1 MQRIAP
7 TLRSWAD
14 AGVPFLAIAAG
25 WQLLG
30 RELTDVDG
38 SSIPGAGVFPTVA
51 TLTDHRFVGEVSGQ
65 SELGTVA
72 GFENHSA
79 VTILDEGASPLARL
93 ERGHGKLTDE
103 GVVAGEL
110 VGTNLHGAFLP
121 MNPHW
126 ADRLLDAA
134 IRLAG
139 VQPADVDSRM
149 FDVDAEA
156 RRARD
161 AIRTRLGLRTPRP
174 EELRDAAGE
183 GLSGLRARTPTADR
197 PSEGRVSKGAQP
209 RYSRGIRRLART
221 TISSPIVPAQPAQSS
236 AVGSLR
242 SRTRIASS
250 RIASATSSNRG
261 PTSGST
267 TSGSRTPTSST
278 TRSSPGSRPPTTT
291 RARPRCLRSTPSAP

>member
-1 MQRIAP
+1 MTPLVFVHLYPRELGINGDVGNVLALRKRAEWRGLAVEVVDHAPGDALPETAHFVHIGSGPASSRAAVQDDVQRIAP
-7 TLRSWAD
+7 DLRRWAD

-30 RELTDVDG
+30 RELTEVDG
-38 SSIPGAGVFPTVA
+38 TSTPGAGVFPSVA
-51 TLTDHRFVGEVSGQ
+51 TLTDHRFVGEVSGE

-79 VTILDEGASPLARL
+79 VTTLDEGSSADQIRPLASL
-93 ERGHGKLTDE
+93 DRGHGKQTDE
-103 GVVAGEL
+103 GVVAGDR

-139 VQPADVDSRM
+139 VQPADIDSRM

-161 AIRTRLGLRTPRP
+161 AIRARLGL
-174 EELRDAAGE
+174 
-183 GLSGLRARTPTADR
+183 
-197 PSEGRVSKGAQP
+197 
-209 RYSRGIRRLART
+209 
-221 TISSPIVPAQPAQSS
+221 
-236 AVGSLR
+236 
-242 SRTRIASS
+242 
-250 RIASATSSNRG
+250 
-261 PTSGST
+261 
-267 TSGSRTPTSST
+267 
-278 TRSSPGSRPPTTT
+278 
-291 RARPRCLRSTPSAP
+291 